1 MGWGGCLVL
10 ELETFVFAGSHG
22 KLADGRQVQCDMQT
36 AQAIKSCYVALSDVL
51 SSAQM
56 VEHFERHFIPAVAS
70 DMAGTHSFASAS
82 MSHLSHSAWMMPGD
96 AATAMVGAASSTASS
111 AESKPAETNKAI
123 AEPKEKTEQ
132 SKLERLKTHYERQ
145 IKQMK
150 ESFQRKSRAGPSS
163 QQFNDRRSGRDTRD
177 ERAVRFTDREDGER
191 NNQSNRDRTS
201 RG

>member
-1 MGWGGCLVL
+1 
-10 ELETFVFAGSHG
+10 
-22 KLADGRQVQCDMQT
+22 
-36 AQAIKSCYVALSDVL
+36 
-51 SSAQM
+51 
-56 VEHFERHFIPAVAS
+56 
-70 DMAGTHSFASAS
+70 
-82 MSHLSHSAWMMPGD
+82 MP
-96 AATAMVGAASSTASS
+96 
-111 AESKPAETNKAI
+111 E
-123 AEPKEKTEQ
+123 
-132 SKLERLKTHYERQ
+132 ERLREAVRQSGLPIKANQ